1 MQGQADLFLGLDE
14 TVPSIQT
21 TVTSTI
27 QVNPRE
33 QKRTFQLRSADF
45 EAAASILEASGQY
58 RMLRR
63 LQPRPVVTARMAIP
77 GERVAVIVDTETT
90 GLDHSRDEVIELGML
105 ALSYSEDGRIGDVI
119 GTYNA
124 LREPTV
130 PITPDITRLTGITP
144 EMVKGHTIDLTAVEA
159 FIQPAHLV
167 IAHNAR
173 FDRPFCE
180 RLVHGFARKAWA
192 CSHAEVSWSDLGFE
206 GSKLGYLLSQCG
218 WFHQGHRAVED
229 CHALVEVLAAPLRGD
244 AGCAMS
250 HLLAS
255 ARKALLRVW
264 AEGSPFDMKDDLKKR
279 GYRWN
284 DGTNGRPK
292 SWFIEIAEDT
302 YDAELKFLRQEIYR
316 REVEPFTQRIT
327 AFERFR
333 ATS

>member
-14 TVPSIQT
+14 ATLPIQKP
-21 TVTSTI
+21 VTSTI
-27 QVNPRE
+27 QVKPRE
-33 QKRTFQLRSADF
+33 QKRTFRLGPADF
-45 EAAASILEASGQY
+45 EAAADILEASGRY
-58 RMLRR
+58 RVLRR
-63 LQPRPVVTARMAIP
+63 LQPRPVVTARMAAP

-90 GLDHSRDEVIELGML
+90 GLDHTRDEVIEIGMV
-105 ALSYSEDGRIGDVI
+105 AFSYDDDGRIGDVI
-119 GTYNA
+119 DTYNA

-130 PITPDITRLTGITP
+130 PITPEITRLTGITP
-144 EMVKGHTIDLTAVEA
+144 EMVKGHTIDLDAVEA

-180 RLVHGFARKAWA
+180 RLAHGFSLKAWA

-229 CHALVEVLAAPLRGD
+229 CHALLEVLADPLRGST
-244 AGCAMS
+244 GCAMS

-255 ARKALLRVW
+255 ARKALLRIW
-264 AEGSPFDMKDDLKKR
+264 AEGSPFDMKDELKKR
-279 GYRWN
+279 GYRWS
-284 DGTNGRPK
+284 DGKDGGLK
-292 SWFIEIAEDT
+292 SWFIEIGEDA
-302 YDAELKFLRQEIYR
+302 YEAELKFLRQEIYR

-333 ATS
+333 VAS

>member
-14 TVPSIQT
+14 TAPPIHKPITSI
-21 TVTSTI
+21 I
-27 QVNPRE
+27 QVKPRE
-33 QKRTFQLRSADF
+33 HKRTFHLRPADF
-45 EAAASILEASGQY
+45 EAAADILEASGQY
-58 RMLRR
+58 RVLRR
-63 LQPRPVVTARMAIP
+63 LQPRPVAAARMAIL
-77 GERVAVIVDTETT
+77 GERIAVIVDTETT
-90 GLDHSRDEVIELGML
+90 GLDHTRDEVIEIGMV
-105 ALSYSEDGRIGDVI
+105 AFSYDEEGRIGDVI

-130 PITPDITRLTGITP
+130 PIKAEITRLTGITP
-144 EMVKGHTIDLTAVEA
+144 EMVNGHTIDLDVVEA

-180 RLVHGFARKAWA
+180 RLAHSFSLKAWA
-192 CSHAEVSWSDLGFE
+192 CSHAEVSWSDFGFE

-229 CHALVEVLAAPLRGD
+229 CHALLEVLAAPLRGATD
-244 AGCAMS
+244 CAMT

-255 ARKALLRVW
+255 ARKALLRIW
-264 AEGSPFDMKDDLKKR
+264 AEGSPFDMKDNLKQR

-292 SWFIEIAEDT
+292 SWFIELAEVA
-302 YDAELKFLRQEIYR
+302 YAAELKFLRQEIYR
-316 REVEPFTQRIT
+316 RDVEPFTQQIT

-333 ATS
+333 AAS

>member
-14 TVPSIQT
+14 TALPIEKP
-21 TVTSTI
+21 VTPTI
-27 QVNPRE
+27 QVKPRE
-33 QKRTFQLRSADF
+33 QKRTFHLRPAGF
-45 EAAASILEASGQY
+45 EAAADILEASGQY
-58 RMLRR
+58 RVLRR
-63 LQPRPVVTARMAIP
+63 LQPRPVVTARVAVP

-90 GLDHSRDEVIELGML
+90 GLDHTRDEVIEIGMV
-105 ALSYSEDGRIGDVI
+105 AFSYNEDGLIGDVI

-144 EMVKGHTIDLTAVEA
+144 EMVKGHTIDLAAVEA

-180 RLVHGFARKAWA
+180 RRAHGFSLKAWA
-192 CSHAEVSWSDLGFE
+192 CSHAEVSWSEYGFE

-229 CHALVEVLAAPLRGD
+229 CHALLEFLAAPLRG
-244 AGCAMS
+244 ATACAMT

-255 ARKALLRVW
+255 VRKPLLRIW
-264 AEGSPFDMKDDLKKR
+264 AEGSPFDMKDNLKKR

-292 SWFIEIAEDT
+292 SWFIEIAEDA
-302 YDAELKFLRQEIYR
+302 YEAEMKFLRQEIYR
-316 REVEPFTQRIT
+316 RDVEPVTQRIT

-333 ATS
+333 AAT

>member
-14 TVPSIQT
+14 VTLPIQKP
-21 TVTSTI
+21 VTSTI
-27 QVNPRE
+27 QVKPRE
-33 QKRTFQLRSADF
+33 QKRTFRLGPADF
-45 EAAASILEASGQY
+45 EAAADILEASGQY
-58 RMLRR
+58 RVLRR
-63 LQPRPVVTARMAIP
+63 LQPRPVVTARMAAP

-90 GLDHSRDEVIELGML
+90 GLDHTRDEVIELGMV
-105 ALSYSEDGRIGDVI
+105 AFSYNDDSRIGDVI

-130 PITPDITRLTGITP
+130 PITPEITRLTGITP
-144 EMVKGHTIDLTAVEA
+144 EMVKGHTIDLAAVEA

-180 RLVHGFARKAWA
+180 RLAHGFSLKAWA
-192 CSHAEVSWSDLGFE
+192 CSHAEISWSDYGFE

-229 CHALVEVLAAPLRGD
+229 CHALLEVLAAPLQGET
-244 AGCAMS
+244 ACAMTY
-250 HLLAS
+250 LLAS
-255 ARKALLRVW
+255 ARKALLRIW
-264 AEGSPFDMKDDLKKR
+264 AEGSPFDMKDNLKKR

-292 SWFIEIAEDT
+292 SWFIEIDEDA
-302 YDAELKFLRQEIYR
+302 YESEMKFLRQEIYR
-316 REVEPFTQRIT
+316 RDVKPFTQRIT

-333 ATS
+333 AAS

>member
-14 TVPSIQT
+14 TAPPIQKP
-21 TVTSTI
+21 VTSTI
-27 QVNPRE
+27 HVKPQGE
-33 QKRTFQLRSADF
+33 KRTFRLEPADF
-45 EAAASILEASGQY
+45 EAAADILEASGQY
-58 RMLRR
+58 CVLRR
-63 LQPRPVVTARMAIP
+63 LRSRPVVTARMAVL

-90 GLDHSRDEVIELGML
+90 GLDYTRDEVIEIGMV
-105 ALSYSEDGRIGDVI
+105 AFSYDDDGRIGDVI

-130 PITPDITRLTGITP
+130 PITPEITRLTGITP
-144 EMVKGHTIDLTAVEA
+144 EMVMGQAIDLDAVEA
-159 FIQPAHLV
+159 FIQLAHLV

-180 RLVHGFARKAWA
+180 RMAHGFSLKAWA
-192 CSHAEVSWSDLGFE
+192 CSHAEVSWSEYGFE

-229 CHALVEVLAAPLRGD
+229 CHALLEVLAAPLQGET
-244 AGCAMS
+244 ACAMT

-255 ARKALLRVW
+255 ARKALLRIW
-264 AEGSPFDMKDDLKKR
+264 AEGSPFDMKDNLKKR

-284 DGTNGRPK
+284 DGTSGQPK
-292 SWFIEIAEDT
+292 SWFIEIAEDA
-302 YDAELKFLRQEIYR
+302 YEAEMKFLRQEIYR
-316 REVEPFTQRIT
+316 RDVQPFTQRIT

-333 ATS
+333 ADS

>member
-14 TVPSIQT
+14 TAPPIQKP
-21 TVTSTI
+21 VTSTI
-27 QVNPRE
+27 HVKPQA
-33 QKRTFQLRSADF
+33 QKPTLRLEPADLEAADF
-45 EAAASILEASGQY
+45 LEASGQY
-58 RMLRR
+58 RVLRR
-63 LQPRPVVTARMAIP
+63 LRSRPVVTSRMAVP

-90 GLDHSRDEVIELGML
+90 GLDHTRDEVIEIGMV
-105 ALSYSEDGRIGDVI
+105 AFSYNEDGLIGDVI

-130 PITPDITRLTGITP
+130 PITRDITRLTGITP
-144 EMVKGHTIDLTAVEA
+144 EMVKGHTIDLDAVEA

-180 RLVHGFARKAWA
+180 RLAHGFSLKAWA
-192 CSHAEVSWSDLGFE
+192 CSHAEVSWSEYGFE

-218 WFHQGHRAVED
+218 WFHHGHRAVED
-229 CHALVEVLAAPLRGD
+229 CHALLEVLAAPLQGET
-244 AGCAMS
+244 ACAMT

-255 ARKALLRVW
+255 ARKALLRIW
-264 AEGSPFDMKDDLKKR
+264 AEGSRFDMKDNLKKR

-284 DGTNGRPK
+284 DGTNARPK
-292 SWFIEIAEDT
+292 SWFIEIAEDA
-302 YDAELKFLRQEIYR
+302 YEAEMKFLRQEIYR
-316 REVEPFTQRIT
+316 RNVEPFTQRIT

-333 ATS
+333 AAS

>member
-14 TVPSIQT
+14 TAPPIQKP
-21 TVTSTI
+21 VTSTI
-27 QVNPRE
+27 QVKPQGQR
-33 QKRTFQLRSADF
+33 RTFRLGPADL
-45 EAAASILEASGQY
+45 EAAADALESSGQY
-58 RMLRR
+58 RVLRR
-63 LQPRPVVTARMAIP
+63 LQPRPVVTGRIAVP
-77 GERVAVIVDTETT
+77 GEKLAVIVDTETT
-90 GLDHSRDEVIELGML
+90 GLDHTRDEVIEIGMV
-105 ALSYSEDGRIGDVI
+105 AFSYSEDGLIGDVI

-144 EMVKGHTIDLTAVEA
+144 EMVKGHTIDLDAVEA

-180 RLVHGFARKAWA
+180 RLAYGFSLKAWA
-192 CSHAEVSWSDLGFE
+192 CSHAEIPWSDYGFE

-229 CHALVEVLAAPLRGD
+229 CHALLEVLAAPLRGD
-244 AGCAMS
+244 AGCAMTY
-250 HLLAS
+250 LLTS

-264 AEGSPFDMKDDLKKR
+264 AEGSPFDMKDNLKKR

-292 SWFIEIAEDT
+292 SWFIEIAEDA
-302 YDAELKFLRQEIYR
+302 YEAEMKFLRQEIYR
-316 REVEPFTQRIT
+316 RNVEPFTQRIS

-333 ATS
+333 AAS

>member
-14 TVPSIQT
+14 TAPPIQKP
-21 TVTSTI
+21 VTSTI
-27 QVNPRE
+27 QVKPQGE
-33 QKRTFQLRSADF
+33 KRTFRLRAADF
-45 EAAASILEASGQY
+45 EAAADALEASRQY
-58 RMLRR
+58 RVLRR
-63 LQPRPVVTARMAIP
+63 LQPRPVLTARMTVP

-90 GLDHSRDEVIELGML
+90 GLDHTRDEVIEIGMV
-105 ALSYSEDGRIGDVI
+105 AFSYNEDGRIGDVI

-144 EMVKGHTIDLTAVEA
+144 EMVKGHMIDLAAVEA

-180 RLVHGFARKAWA
+180 RLAHGFSLKSWA
-192 CSHAEVSWSDLGFE
+192 CSHAEVSWSEYGFE

-229 CHALVEVLAAPLRGD
+229 CHALLEVLAAPLRR
-244 AGCAMS
+244 ATACAMT

-255 ARKALLRVW
+255 ARKALLRIW
-264 AEGSPFDMKDDLKKR
+264 AEGSPFDMKDNLKKR

-292 SWFIEIAEDT
+292 SCYSADHGFREIQGGVMTSRDVT
-302 YDAELKFLRQEIYR
+302 K
-316 REVEPFTQRIT
+316 
-327 AFERFR
+327 R
-333 ATS
+333 A